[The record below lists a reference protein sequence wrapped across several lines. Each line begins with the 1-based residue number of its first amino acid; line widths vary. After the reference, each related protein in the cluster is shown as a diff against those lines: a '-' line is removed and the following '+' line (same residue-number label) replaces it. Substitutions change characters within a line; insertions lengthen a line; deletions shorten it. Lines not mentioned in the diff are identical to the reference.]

1 MLTPPSQMV
10 FTYFIHSLYVYT
22 SAYTAVLLRYAA
34 GFMYGNIY
42 DDEERFEREGVFP
55 KLLAQHAEDF
65 SWVSSKTI
73 A

>member
-1 MLTPPSQMV
+1 MHTCL
-10 FTYFIHSLYVYT
+10 
-22 SAYTAVLLRYAA
+22 YTAVLMGYAA

-65 SWVSSKTI
+65 SWVSSKT
-73 A
+73 